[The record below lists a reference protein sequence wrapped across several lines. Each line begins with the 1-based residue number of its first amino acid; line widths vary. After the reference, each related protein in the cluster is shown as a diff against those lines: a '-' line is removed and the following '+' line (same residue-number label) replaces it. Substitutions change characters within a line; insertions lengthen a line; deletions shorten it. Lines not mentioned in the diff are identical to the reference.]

1 MPCEA
6 CVSFWVFGFPYPPDM
21 SLEEA
26 KQESKEAWDRVAP
39 GWDKHNDY
47 LWSITRGV
55 GERLV
60 ELVAPQPGDT
70 ILDIAAGPGNVG
82 FAAAA
87 LIGDEGRLISTDF
100 ADEMVDVARARA
112 HTLGITNAE
121 FKTMDAE
128 NMDLPDDHVDGV
140 ICRWGFML
148 MTDPGAALHETRR
161 VLRPGG
167 KLACSVWGGPA
178 DNPWVTL
185 LGMVMTMRG
194 RPPQGDPFGPGGMFS
209 LSDHDTIR
217 KLMADA
223 GFEHVEI
230 EEMPVA
236 WTFPDFEAYWAY
248 LSDLSGQLA
257 ALMAELPE
265 EEMAEVEKDMRAQAE
280 NYRSEN
286 GFTFPGRTVNVVA
299 S

>member
-1 MPCEA
+1 MT
-6 CVSFWVFGFPYPPDM
+6 
-21 SLEEA
+21 LEEA
-26 KQESKEAWDRVAP
+26 KQESREAWDRVAP

-55 GERLV
+55 AERLV
-60 ELVAPQPGDT
+60 EMVAPQPGHT
-70 ILDIAAGPGNVG
+70 VLDIAAGPGNVG

-100 ADEMVDVARARA
+100 ADDMVDVARARGKA
-112 HTLGITNAE
+112 LGISNAE
-121 FKTMDAE
+121 FRVMDAE
-128 NMDLPDDHVDGV
+128 NMDLPDDHVNGV

-148 MTDPGAALHETRR
+148 MTDPAAALSETRR
-161 VLRPGG
+161 VLRDGG
-167 KLACSVWGGPA
+167 RLACSVWGGPA

-209 LSDHDTIR
+209 MSDHDTIR

-223 GFEHVEI
+223 GFGHVEI
-230 EEMPVA
+230 EEMAVH
-236 WTFPDFEAYWAY
+236 WSFDDFEGYWEY
-248 LSDLSGQLA
+248 QSDLSGQMA
-257 ALMAELPE
+257 RLMAELPA
-265 EEMAEVEKDMRAQAE
+265 EEMAAVKQDVLAQAE
-280 NYRSEN
+280 NYRSGN